1 MKKYKKL
8 IVITSVVV
16 LALIAVV
23 GVVAARSSENATKY
37 NSGAVI
43 PQPDVTVKA
52 YPGFAKDIQPIFSQS
67 CVDCHGSQN
76 PHNGLSLDSYEGVMK
91 GTQFGSVVVPGESA
105 MSPLVALIKHET
117 DSKIWMPYH
126 KEQLS
131 PNRIKNIENWI
142 RYGARNN

>member
-1 MKKYKKL
+1 MKRYKKL

-16 LALIAVV
+16 LALMAVV
-23 GVVAARSSENATKY
+23 GVVAARSSENASRY

-67 CVDCHGSQN
+67 CVACHGSQT
-76 PHNGLSLDSYEGVMK
+76 PYNGLSLDSYEGVMK

-105 MSPLVALIKHET
+105 MSPLVGLIKHET